1 LASTTTRPPARLP
14 SRRARREEPDAEQ
27 TAVEPYRLT
36 PKLARRVAV
45 LSALVVIGFVALLL
59 RLWALQVLAGPQYA
73 ARATANQLRTV
84 RVEAPRG
91 PIEDRNGNLLVTNE
105 QVTAVE
111 LWPSGLPKLY
121 SRRVRELRNLA
132 DITKV
137 DVRQVTRQI
146 VQRRKYG
153 DLLDPIVVRPQAP
166 AAMLTYL
173 EERAGAFPG
182 VTLARSY
189 IRKYP
194 HGSLAAQ
201 LLGYVNQISP
211 DQLKTLGKAGYAPGD
226 EVGQTGVEAKYN
238 TYLFGVPGTAKV
250 RVDSMGR
257 PRSLQTLAT
266 PPQPGQTVRLTIDTG
281 LQIAAQN
288 ALKYGIQL
296 AHNNKQWAADGGAI
310 VAMNPKDGAIL
321 ALASSPTYDPAVY
334 SGRVTDSKLAAQGLI
349 GKSAL
354 VKNYPSLD
362 RATDGTYPPGS
373 TFKPLTAIAALQEH
387 LIKPKA
393 LYPCTGTYTSPYDRS
408 HHVFHNWDPFI
419 NQEMNLDTALAYSC
433 DTYFYQAGDA
443 FYALPADRGQPLQKW
458 ARRFGFGQKT
468 GVDVG
473 PETGGLV
480 PTIGSMRQ
488 EYTKASGDPNWRV
501 DRIWKPGDSITL
513 AIGQGQLLVTPL
525 QMARLYA
532 AIANGGKLVTPH
544 VLNDVENPNG
554 TIVPTRAPAA
564 PKPIPGLDPAYVK
577 DVQQGLYMGTHD
589 SFGTSYPVFGNFPVP
604 IAGKTGTAE
613 KVVTPV
619 PGYTHNE
626 SQSWWCGYGPAGDPN
641 VAPKLVVCAV
651 IENGGEGGAAAAPA
665 AEKVFAKFF
674 GVPAGQ
680 VGLGPIHS
688 D

>member
-1 LASTTTRPPARLP
+1 LASTTASPP
-14 SRRARREEPDAEQ
+14 SRRARPEEPEAAQQ
-27 TAVEPYRLT
+27 TVEPYRLT
-36 PKLARRVAV
+36 PKLARRVA
-45 LSALVVIGFVALLL
+45 LLGALVVIGFVALLL

-91 PIEDRNGNLLVTNE
+91 PIEDRNGNILVTNKL
-105 QVTAVE
+105 VTAVE

-121 SRRVRELRNLA
+121 SRRVRELRALA
-132 DITKV
+132 DVTRV
-137 DVRQVTRQI
+137 NVRQVTRQI
-146 VQRRKYG
+146 VQRRKFG
-153 DLLDPIVVRPQAP
+153 DLLDPIVIRPQTP

-189 IRKYP
+189 IRTYP

-211 DQLKTLGKAGYAPGD
+211 DQLKGLGKAGYAPGD
-226 EVGQTGVEAKYN
+226 EVGQTGVEGKYN
-238 TYLFGVPGTAKV
+238 TYLFGVPGTARV
-250 RVDSMGR
+250 RVDSLGR

-281 LQIAAQN
+281 LQMAAQN

-321 ALASSPTYDPAVY
+321 ALASSPTYDPSVY
-334 SGRVTDSKLAAQGLI
+334 SGRVTQHRLAAQGLV
-349 GKSAL
+349 GRSAL
-354 VKNYPSLD
+354 AKNYPSLD

-387 LIKPKA
+387 LIKPRA
-393 LYPCTGTYTSPYDRS
+393 LYPCTGTYTSPYDNS
-408 HHVFHNWDPFI
+408 HHVFHNWDPFVD
-419 NQEMNLDTALAYSC
+419 QGMNLPTALAYSC
-433 DTYFYQAGDA
+433 DTYFYQAGNS
-443 FYALPADRGQPLQKW
+443 FYGLPADRGQPLQKW
-458 ARRFGFGQKT
+458 ARKFGFGSKT

-473 PETGGLV
+473 PETGGVV
-480 PTIGSMRQ
+480 PTIGWKHRQ
-488 EYTKASGDPNWRV
+488 YTKANDLNWRV
-501 DRIWKPGDSITL
+501 DRLWKPGDSITL

-554 TIVPTRAPAA
+554 TIVPTTAPPA
-564 PKPIPGLDPAYVK
+564 PRPIRGLDPAYVK

-589 SFGTSYPVFGNFPVP
+589 SFGTSYGVFGNFPVS

-626 SQSWWCGYGPAGDPN
+626 SQSWWCGYGPANDPN

-674 GVPAGQ
+674 GVQTGQ
-680 VGLGPIHS
+680 LGPIHS